1 MARPWWPPDL
11 PSLADLRAAVTPRRA
26 LGGVAGGSLLTG
38 LPGLWSRRAPALVD
52 SDAVGLLGVVVTNY
66 FVETTLLSH
75 ALSWFLVLGIVYVYV
90 DDIYLERAME
100 VTERRGFRLLATAA
114 TGGFAFP
121 LVAYQRGSFENGTWL
136 VAGVAVA
143 CIAFLAFGAY
153 FRLSSL
159 DLYMP
164 EGVISRV
171 MTEFARVDPGRFRDE
186 RRKATGWYRT
196 FLVATHA
203 VAAGTV
209 FALPCLVMGLVTVVL
224 VQLYPLPELIVLL
237 GISAAAIQRLSFLDR
252 RLPERGSF
260 DIETRLYRLL
270 EGATR
275 NLKGTLLAMLCLVNA
290 SGYGVM
296 FVGGL
301 EVARTVLEVFST
313 LVIQWSPSTP
323 GTLDLEGVLTLHVLV
338 GTAAGV
344 LVAGVYGV
352 TFWLWELRRIPA
364 YARDWEARYDGAEPP
379 TGEVRV
385 ARIPGLLL
393 PGYALLSA
401 SLAAAAYL
409 PPVVVDAT
417 PAVVGFAL
425 AWPVLVG
432 VCTWTVVYATKR
444 TPQPVSG
451 ESAVIAGA
459 TLLLLV
465 AAAAGSLLV
474 GSEGDTPATTLL
486 AFGALC
492 LLVLLVVWLPELE
505 RLSRRR
511 ETDTLIV
518 AVLVGALLLAGGI
531 VYLYFPA
538 GTTIVLVFVVVLAL
552 AVVVDEFLH
561 RRR

>member
-1 MARPWWPPDL
+1 M
-11 PSLADLRAAVTPRRA
+11 
-26 LGGVAGGSLLTG
+26 TG
-38 LPGLWSRRAPALVD
+38 LPGLWSRRGPALID

-75 ALSWFLVLGIVYVYV
+75 ALSWFLALGIVYLYV

-121 LVAYQRGSFENGTWL
+121 LVAYQRGSFESGDGTWL
-136 VAGVAVA
+136 VASVAVA
-143 CIAFLAFGAY
+143 CFAFVTFGAY

-159 DLYMP
+159 DLYAP
-164 EGVISRV
+164 DGPISRV
-171 MTEFARVDPGRFRDE
+171 MTEFARVEPGRFRNE
-186 RRKATGWYRT
+186 RRDAAGWYRA
-196 FLVATHA
+196 FLVVTHA

-252 RLPERGSF
+252 TLPERGAF
-260 DIETRLYRLL
+260 DVETRLYRLL

-275 NLKGTLLAMLCLVNA
+275 NLKGTLLATLCLVNA
-290 SGYGVM
+290 VVYGVM

-301 EVARTVLEVFST
+301 EIARAVLEVFST
-313 LVIQWSPSTP
+313 LVTHWSPSTP
-323 GTLDLEGVLTLHVLV
+323 GSPDLEDVLTLHVLV
-338 GTAAGV
+338 GMAAGI

-364 YARDWEARYDGAEPP
+364 YARHWEARYDGAEPP

-393 PGYALLSA
+393 PGYALLSTC
-401 SLAAAAYL
+401 LAAAAYL
-409 PPVVVDAT
+409 PPGVVDAT

-432 VCTWTVVYATKR
+432 VCVWTVLDATRR

-451 ESAVIAGA
+451 ESAVVAGA
-459 TLLLLV
+459 TLLLLI
-465 AAAAGSLLV
+465 AGAAGSFLI
-474 GSEGDTPATTLL
+474 EGGEAALATTLP

-505 RLSRRR
+505 RSSRRR
-511 ETDTLIV
+511 ETDTLV
-518 AVLVGALLLAGGI
+518 VTVLVGALLLVAGI

-538 GTTIVLVFVVVLAL
+538 RATTVLVFLVALAL
-552 AVVVDEFLH
+552 AVVVDELLH